1 MRFPLNTGSHV
12 LVGTGRDGGS
22 WPVLLLLLA
31 VLVPS
36 GGVIWMMRQA
46 MENEQL
52 AVRQRLTDLYQVQ
65 LESARQQVLER
76 WQKRLA
82 KIHAKVAG
90 ELASERFAKLVTVGL
105 VDSVIVWSSDGAVQ
119 YPDRLARSVEANA
132 ELRQL
137 EEWDLTSPQWNDTAQ
152 SLRDRLNCYDS
163 RRLSAPQRRFLM
175 HELTERWPDN
185 FEFVTFEGEALA
197 AEFLDDFEGKL
208 PMVGLHLTPIANV
221 WSTHASAENLT
232 ALFYASTLRQLF
244 DGYLTDQ
251 RLPAE
256 MVMQTLGPGET
267 LDSVGAGQSI
277 SLGSTWP
284 GWRIV
289 IMSSKDTRFAMDV
302 GSERVALFA
311 WTALALIAVTLLLT
325 WLVVRSWW
333 RQIRVAQLKNN
344 LVATVS
350 HELKTPLSSIR
361 LLVDTLLERAA
372 SGLQTTQDPTRDYL
386 ELISHE
392 NARLTR
398 LIENFL
404 TFSRMEEGKRD
415 VQLQAIDAREI
426 VAQAVDAVSE
436 RFRNEQAELIVNA
449 EQPSPVRGDRD
460 LLVTCVVNLLDNA
473 WKYSSDSKRIVL
485 SCKREGKRVVIAVQ
499 DHGVG
504 MSAKASGK
512 IFDRFY
518 QVDQRLSRSQ
528 GGCGL
533 GLSIVKSLVEA
544 HGGEVTVESE
554 PGVGSTFSILLPVDA
569 SRTTTCT

>member
-1 MRFPLNTGSHV
+1 MHFPWTSNSSLTA
-12 LVGTGRDGGS
+12 GTGRDSWS

-36 GGVIWMMRQA
+36 SGVIWMMRQA
-46 MENEQL
+46 MENERL

-65 LESARQQVLER
+65 LESAQQQIIER
-76 WQKRLA
+76 WQMRLTEIDA
-82 KIHAKVAG
+82 TAAG
-90 ELASERFAKLVTVGL
+90 ELASERFAKLVTEGL
-105 VDSVIVWSSDGAVQ
+105 ADSVIVWSSDGGLC
-119 YPDRLARSVEANA
+119 YPDQLPRSQEANA

-137 EEWDLTSPQWNDTAQ
+137 EWLEPTSSEWFDTAQ
-152 SLRDRLNCYDS
+152 SLRNRLNRYDAQ
-163 RRLSAPQRRFLM
+163 RLSAPQRRFLM
-175 HELTERWPDN
+175 RELTERWPDK
-185 FEFVTFEGEALA
+185 FEFSTLEGEALA
-197 AEFLDDFEGKL
+197 AEFVDDSDGKL
-208 PMVGLHLTPIANV
+208 PTVGMHSTRIENV
-221 WSTHASAENLT
+221 WSAHASDGILT
-232 ALFYASTLRQLF
+232 ALFRTSTLRQLF

-267 LDSVGAGQSI
+267 LVSADAGQSI
-277 SLGSTWP
+277 SLGPTWP
-284 GWRIV
+284 GWRIA
-289 IMSSKDTRFAMDV
+289 ISASNNPFGIEL

-333 RQIRVAQLKNN
+333 RQMRVAQLKND

-361 LLVDTLLERAA
+361 LLVDTLLDQGGDA
-372 SGLQTTQDPTRDYL
+372 SNLSASQGQTRDYL

-415 VQLQAIDAREI
+415 VQFQSIDARDVI
-426 VAQAVDAVSE
+426 AQAVDAVQE
-436 RFRNEQAELIVNA
+436 RFDTEHAELIVNA
-449 EQPSPVRGDRD
+449 EQPAPVHGDLD
-460 LLVTCVVNLLDNA
+460 LLVTAVVNLLDNA
-473 WKYSSDSKRIVL
+473 WKYSGDFKRVHL
-485 SCKREGKRVVIAVQ
+485 SCKRQDERVVIAVQ
-499 DHGVG
+499 DNGVG
-504 MSAKASGK
+504 LQSKAAEK
-512 IFDRFY
+512 VFDRFY

-533 GLSIVKSLVEA
+533 GLSIVKYLVEA
-544 HGGEVTVESE
+544 HGGEVAVESQ
-554 PGVGSTFSILLPVDA
+554 PGVGSTFSISLPLD
-569 SRTTTCT
+569 SN